1 MTFSASEPHV
11 TRISVCLSPSF
22 GIGKFGRRQGE
33 KLSLKTYTPSVE
45 RPRAFPLPARNTFF
59 LRLYALY
66 FQVLCRPLTV
76 SAFSDS
82 SLPVERWIILFITY
96 TI

>member
-1 MTFSASEPHV
+1 M
-11 TRISVCLSPSF
+11 
-22 GIGKFGRRQGE
+22 
-33 KLSLKTYTPSVE
+33 PSVF
-45 RPRAFPLPARNTFF
+45 RPRAFSLLARKTFS
-59 LRLYALY
+59 LQLYALY

-76 SAFSDS
+76 SVFSDS